1 MNLESELR
9 ELLGRV
15 DEAPWPGE
23 AGAYDRFLRRRT
35 RRGRVVAAGTVLAL
49 VVILAGAVLVPRLL
63 STALPTTTPAAGK
76 VRVESEGFELTVPRG
91 WRVARELT
99 GTRRD
104 DRTGVPRST
113 VIGVVLRPRAARP
126 ARAEIIVTTD
136 DNQKFDRSIF
146 QSGSRRPD
154 GLDYRLHPGV
164 GRDGVGRY
172 AVLWPDFCPPGI
184 GCQQAANPRV
194 LWVSGSAASGREQVL
209 ETMRTIVIE
218 VRRITDA
225 LPPPPPPDVPD
236 TTKVQLGSGGSG
248 RTAWEAWIEP
258 LDGNAGFSMRFP
270 WLQEHGK
277 KGQGRHWE
285 SLEPRMLQQR
295 TTYTL
300 QDCLFWVPGNGLVL
314 SGLANKDVA
323 MVRFELRNRDPVTVR
338 TFGQDRRLPWV
349 AYVSPVL
356 RAGTG
361 VTRVVAMDAAGA
373 RIASDDSTFGGGPLC
388 WPPP

>member
-1 MNLESELR
+1 MNLDSELR

-23 AGAYDRFLRRRT
+23 AGAYDRFLRRRA
-35 RRGRVVAAGTVLAL
+35 RRGRAVAAGAALAL
-49 VVILAGAVLVPRLL
+49 VGILAGAVLVPRLV
-63 STALPTTTPAAGK
+63 STAPPTATPTAEK
-76 VRVESEGFELTVPRG
+76 VRVESGGFELTVPRG

-113 VIGVVLRPRAARP
+113 VIGVVLRPRAASP
-126 ARAEIIVTTD
+126 ARAEIMVTTD
-136 DNQKFDRSIF
+136 DNPKLDRSIF
-146 QSGSRRPD
+146 QQGSRRPD
-154 GLDYRLHPGV
+154 GLDYRLHPGI

-172 AVLWPDFCPPGI
+172 ALLWPDFCTPRI
-184 GCQQAANPRV
+184 GCMEGAYPRV

-209 ETMRTIVIE
+209 ETMREIVTN

-258 LDGNAGFSMRFP
+258 LDGNAGFSVRFL
-270 WLQEHGK
+270 WLLEHGK
-277 KGQGRHWE
+277 KGQGMHWE
-285 SLEPRMLQQR
+285 SLEPGMLQQR

-300 QDCLFWVPGNGLVL
+300 TDCLFWVPGNGLVL
-314 SGLANKDVA
+314 SGLANKNVA
-323 MVRFELRNRDPVTVR
+323 TVRFELKNRDPVTVR
-338 TFGQDRRLPWV
+338 TFGRDKQLPWV

-361 VTRVVAMDAAGA
+361 VTRVVALDAAGNQMA
-373 RIASDDSTFGGGPLC
+373 VDDSTFGGGPLC
-388 WPPP
+388 WRR

>member
-1 MNLESELR
+1 MNLDSELR

-23 AGAYDRFLRRRT
+23 AGAYDRFLRRRA
-35 RRGRVVAAGTVLAL
+35 RRGRAVAAGAALAL
-49 VVILAGAVLVPRLL
+49 VGILAGAVLVPRLV
-63 STALPTTTPAAGK
+63 STGPPTATPTAEK
-76 VRVESEGFELTVPRG
+76 VRVESGGFELTVPRG

-113 VIGVVLRPRAARP
+113 VIGVVLRPRAASP
-126 ARAEIIVTTD
+126 ARAEIMVTTD
-136 DNQKFDRSIF
+136 DNPKLDRSIF
-146 QSGSRRPD
+146 EPGSRRPD
-154 GLDYRLHPGV
+154 GLDYRLHPGI

-172 AVLWPDFCPPGI
+172 ALLWPDFCTPRI
-184 GCQQAANPRV
+184 GCMEGAYPRV

-209 ETMRTIVIE
+209 ETMREIVTN

-258 LDGNAGFSMRFP
+258 LDGNAGFSVRFL
-270 WLQEHGK
+270 WLLEHGK
-277 KGQGRHWE
+277 KGQGMHWE
-285 SLEPRMLQQR
+285 SLEPGMLQQR

-300 QDCLFWVPGNGLVL
+300 TDCLFWVPGNGLVL
-314 SGLANKDVA
+314 SGLANKNVA
-323 MVRFELRNRDPVTVR
+323 TVRFELKNRDPVTVR
-338 TFGQDRRLPWV
+338 TFGRDKQLPWV

-361 VTRVVAMDAAGA
+361 VTRVVALDAAGNQMA
-373 RIASDDSTFGGGPLC
+373 VDDSTFGGGPLC
-388 WPPP
+388 WRR

>member
-1 MNLESELR
+1 MNLDSELR

-23 AGAYDRFLRRRT
+23 AGAYDRFLRRRA
-35 RRGRVVAAGTVLAL
+35 RRGRAVAAGAALAL
-49 VVILAGAVLVPRLL
+49 VGILAGAVLVPRLV
-63 STALPTTTPAAGK
+63 STAPPTATPTAEK
-76 VRVESEGFELTVPRG
+76 VRVESGGFELTVPRG

-113 VIGVVLRPRAARP
+113 VIGVVLRPRAASP
-126 ARAEIIVTTD
+126 ARAEIMVTTD
-136 DNQKFDRSIF
+136 DNPKLDRSIF
-146 QSGSRRPD
+146 QQGSRRPD
-154 GLDYRLHPGV
+154 GLDYRLHPGI

-172 AVLWPDFCPPGI
+172 ALLWPDFCTPRI
-184 GCQQAANPRV
+184 GCMERAYPRV
-194 LWVSGSAASGREQVL
+194 LWVSGSAASGRKQVL
-209 ETMRTIVIE
+209 ETMREIVTN

-258 LDGNAGFSMRFP
+258 LDGNAGFSVRFL
-270 WLQEHGK
+270 WLLEHGK
-277 KGQGRHWE
+277 KGQGMHWE
-285 SLEPRMLQQR
+285 SLEPGMLQQR

-300 QDCLFWVPGNGLVL
+300 TDCLFWVPGNGLVL
-314 SGLANKDVA
+314 SGLANKNVA
-323 MVRFELRNRDPVTVR
+323 TVRFELKNRDPVTVR
-338 TFGQDRRLPWV
+338 TFGRDKQLPWV

-361 VTRVVAMDAAGA
+361 VTRVVALDAAGNQMA
-373 RIASDDSTFGGGPLC
+373 VDDSTFGGGPLC
-388 WPPP
+388 WRR

>member
-1 MNLESELR
+1 MNLDSELR

-35 RRGRVVAAGTVLAL
+35 RRGRIAAAGAALAL
-49 VVILAGAVLVPRLL
+49 VGILAGAVLVPRLRPAGVVPAI
-63 STALPTTTPAAGK
+63 SGPTK
-76 VRVESEGFELTVPRG
+76 VRVESEGFELTVPPG

-99 GTRRD
+99 GTRPD
-104 DRTGVPRST
+104 DRTGATRST

-126 ARAEIIVTTD
+126 ARAEIMVTTD
-136 DNQKFDRSIF
+136 DNRKLDDSLF
-146 QSGSRRPD
+146 QPGSRRPD

-172 AVLWPDFCPPGI
+172 AVLWPDYCPAGI
-184 GCQQAANPRV
+184 GCQEAANPRV

-209 ETMRTIVIE
+209 ETMREIVINM
-218 VRRITDA
+218 RRITDA

-236 TTKVQLGSGGSG
+236 TTKVRLGSGGSG

-258 LDGNAGFSMRFP
+258 LDGSAGFSMRFL

-277 KGQGRHWE
+277 KGQGMHWE
-285 SLEPRMLQQR
+285 SLEPQMLQQR

-300 QDCLFWVPGNGLVL
+300 TDCLFWVPGNGLVL

-323 MVRFELRNRDPVTVR
+323 TVRFELKNRDPVTVR
-338 TFGQDRRLPWV
+338 TFGRDRQLPWV

-361 VTRVVAMDAAGA
+361 VRRVVAMDASGTQ
-373 RIASDDSTFGGGPLC
+373 IAEDRGTFGGGPLC
-388 WPPP
+388 WRR

>member
-9 ELLGRV
+9 ELLGRA

-23 AGAYDRFLRRRT
+23 HGAYDRFLRRRS
-35 RRGRVVAAGTVLAL
+35 RRGRIVVAATALAL
-49 VVILAGAVLVPRLL
+49 VVILAGTVLVPRLV
-63 STALPTTTPAAGK
+63 STVPPTATPAAET

-91 WRVARELT
+91 WRVARQLT

-104 DRTGVPRST
+104 DRIGVLRST

-126 ARAEIIVTTD
+126 ARAEIMVTTD
-136 DNQKFDRSIF
+136 DNRKLDDSLF
-146 QSGSRRPD
+146 QPGSRRPD
-154 GLDYRLHPGV
+154 GLDYRLHPGI

-172 AVLWPDFCPPGI
+172 AVLWPDFCQPGI
-184 GCQQAANPRV
+184 GCQEAANPRV

-209 ETMRTIVIE
+209 ETMREIVID

-225 LPPPPPPDVPD
+225 LPPPAPPDVPD
-236 TTKVQLGSGGSG
+236 TTKVRLGSGGSG

-285 SLEPRMLQQR
+285 SLEPPMLQQR
-295 TTYTL
+295 GTYTL
-300 QDCLFWVPGNGLVL
+300 ADCLFWVPGNGLIL
-314 SGLANKDVA
+314 SGLARKEVA
-323 MVRFELRNRDPVTVR
+323 SVRFQLVEQQSVTVS
-338 TFGQDRRLPWV
+338 TFGRDKGLPWV
-349 AYVSPVL
+349 AYASPRL
-356 RAGTG
+356 PAGT
-361 VTRVVAMDAAGA
+361 RVGQVFAFDAAGQLV
-373 RIASDDSTFGGGPLC
+373 GGEEEPYGGESLC
-388 WPPP
+388 RPR

>member
-1 MNLESELR
+1 MNLDSELR

-23 AGAYDRFLRRRT
+23 AGAYDRFLRRRA
-35 RRGRVVAAGTVLAL
+35 RRGRAVAAGAALAL
-49 VVILAGAVLVPRLL
+49 VGILAGAVLVPRLV
-63 STALPTTTPAAGK
+63 STGPPTATPTAEK
-76 VRVESEGFELTVPRG
+76 VRVESGGFELTVPRG

-113 VIGVVLRPRAARP
+113 VIGVVLRPRAASP
-126 ARAEIIVTTD
+126 ARAEIMVTTD
-136 DNQKFDRSIF
+136 DNPKLDRSIF
-146 QSGSRRPD
+146 QQGSRRPD
-154 GLDYRLHPGV
+154 GLDYRLHPGI

-172 AVLWPDFCPPGI
+172 ALLWPDFCTPRI
-184 GCQQAANPRV
+184 GCMEGAYPRV

-209 ETMRTIVIE
+209 ETMREIVTN

-258 LDGNAGFSMRFP
+258 LDGNAGFSVRFL
-270 WLQEHGK
+270 WLLEHGK
-277 KGQGRHWE
+277 KGQGMHWE
-285 SLEPRMLQQR
+285 SLEPGMLQQR

-300 QDCLFWVPGNGLVL
+300 TDCLFWVPGNGLVL
-314 SGLANKDVA
+314 SGLANKNVA
-323 MVRFELRNRDPVTVR
+323 TVRFELKNRDPVTVR
-338 TFGQDRRLPWV
+338 TFGRDKQLPWV

-361 VTRVVAMDAAGA
+361 VTRVVALDAAGNQMA
-373 RIASDDSTFGGGPLC
+373 VDDSTFGGGPLC
-388 WPPP
+388 WRR